1 MTKHNKTTRK
11 MRNRKQA
18 LRLVAVCLVA
28 IGFLSSCGKDNGTT
42 SGRGFHAIAEQ
53 GTGDGSRTY
62 LDGSAVKW
70 DENDQIVVRNAKGQ
84 ALGFDLDEGANTSY
98 GTFRSSE
105 VSASFFSPN
114 YTAIYPATSTAG
126 TANTITSATTATFD
140 LPAVQTYR
148 ANSFGTKAMPMM
160 ACSTDEDIEF
170 KNVLGG
176 VVFPLTCSPDDER
189 HTYKVKSVVITSNNP
204 DDVLWGSCTTTVS
217 GLDGEATLNS
227 TVANNSTSK
236 HIITLDCGP
245 DGVELSRDAVIDF
258 TIMVPAGTLENGFTV
273 KVVGDVSWPSYFD
286 MIDETI
292 YEKSVEWSSGQM
304 PDFIV
309 RSRLS
314 KVETAMEVV
323 PMAHYTYYTVFYLDR
338 ESGQQISDV
347 KWVCG
352 LMVGTS
358 VSEAAL
364 EISGFTFWGPS
375 EEQSLVLSE
384 NPWENDIIF
393 YYERTPE
400 EVEFMVYYTDFET
413 GEHVAAPRIMHGYV
427 GETMFLVPEFVP
439 GYDYSGFVETNFPTY
454 QNLGR
459 RIRIELTETPNAYVR
474 FWYLPE
480 LLDKNIPE

>member
-1 MTKHNKTTRK
+1 
-11 MRNRKQA
+11 MRNRKQT
-18 LRLVAVCLVA
+18 LRLVGVCLVA

-42 SGRGFHAIAEQ
+42 SNRGFHAIAEQ
-53 GTGDGSRTY
+53 GSGDGSRTY

-70 DENDQIVVRNAKGQ
+70 DESDQIVVRNAKGQ
-84 ALGFDLDEGANTSY
+84 TLGFGLDEGANTSY

-105 VSASFFSPN
+105 VSASFFNPN

-160 ACSTDEDIEF
+160 ACSTDEDLEF

-176 VVFPLTCSPDDER
+176 VVFPLTCSQYDDR
-189 HTYKVKSVVITSNNP
+189 HIYKVKRVVITSNNP

-227 TVANNSTSK
+227 TVANNAPNK

-245 DGVELSRDAVIDF
+245 DGVELSRDAEVDF

-273 KVVGDVSWPSYFD
+273 KVVGDVSWPSYFY
-286 MIDETI
+286 MTDETI
-292 YEKSVEWSSGQM
+292 YEMSVAWNSGQM

-323 PMAHYTYYTVFYLDR
+323 PPTYYTVSYLEYETGNPLTSTKVVLGCEAGSWVT
-338 ESGQQISDV
+338 ESGRVIEEYI
-347 KWVCG
+347 
-352 LMVGTS
+352 LM
-358 VSEAAL
+358 E
-364 EISGFTFWGPS
+364 PQ
-375 EEQSLVLSE
+375 EQSIVLDE
-384 NPWENDIIF
+384 NPYLNQIIF
-393 YYERTPE
+393 YYEKAPMEVWVNVSYLDIYTWE
-400 EVEFMVYYTDFET
+400 EVGPPLE
-413 GEHVAAPRIMHGYV
+413 IHGYV
-427 GETMFLVPEFVP
+427 GETITIYAQEIWGYYCRSIDTDFP
-439 GYDYSGFVETNFPTY
+439 GYEIVGPSTISIVLSEEGSF
-454 QNLGR
+454 
-459 RIRIELTETPNAYVR
+459 VR
-474 FWYLPE
+474 FLYDYDAW
-480 LLDKNIPE
+480 K

>member
-1 MTKHNKTTRK
+1 
-11 MRNRKQA
+11 MRNRKQT
-18 LRLVAVCLVA
+18 LRLVGVCLVA

-53 GTGDGSRTY
+53 GSGDGSRTY

-70 DENDQIVVRNAKGQ
+70 DENDQIVVRNTKGQ

-105 VSASFFSPN
+105 VSAGFFSPN

-160 ACSTDEDIEF
+160 ACSTDEDLEF

-176 VVFPLTCSPDDER
+176 VVFPLTCSQYDDR
-189 HTYKVKSVVITSNNP
+189 HIYKVKSVVITSNNP
-204 DDVLWGSCTTTVS
+204 NDVLWGSCTTTIS

-227 TVANNSTSK
+227 TVANNAPNK

-273 KVVGDVSWPSYFD
+273 KVVGDVSWPSYFNLT
-286 MIDETI
+286 DETI
-292 YEKSVEWSSGQM
+292 YEMSVAWNSGQM

-314 KVETAMEVV
+314 KVQTAMEVV
-323 PMAHYTYYTVFYLDR
+323 PMAHYTYYTVSYLDIDTG
-338 ESGQQISDV
+338 EPLFPGKV
-347 KWVCG
+347 ATGCEAG
-352 LMVGTS
+352 
-358 VSEAAL
+358 SEITECAVVVPGYMYLA
-364 EISGFTFWGPS
+364 PS
-375 EEQSLVLSE
+375 EMTLVLSE
-384 NPWENDIIF
+384 NPYLNEFIF
-393 YYERTPE
+393 YYEKEPMEVRVDVSYLDINTWE
-400 EVEFMVYYTDFET
+400 ELGPPTEIY
-413 GEHVAAPRIMHGYV
+413 GYV
-427 GETMFLVPEFVP
+427 GETITIRAVDIYGYNYRSIDTDFP
-439 GYDYSGFVETNFPTY
+439 GYEIVGPSISIVLSEEGSF
-454 QNLGR
+454 
-459 RIRIELTETPNAYVR
+459 VR
-474 FWYLPE
+474 FLYDYDVE
-480 LLDKNIPE
+480 K

>member
-176 VVFPLTCSPDDER
+176 VVFPLTCSPGDER
-189 HTYKVKSVVITSNNP
+189 HTYMVKSVVVTSNNP

-245 DGVELSRDAVIDF
+245 DGVELSRDAAIDF

-273 KVVGDVSWPSYFD
+273 KVVGDVSWPSYFY
-286 MIDETI
+286 MTDETI
-292 YEKSVEWSSGQM
+292 YEMSVAWNSGQM

-314 KVETAMEVV
+314 KVQTAMEVV
-323 PMAHYTYYTVFYLDR
+323 PPSTYYTVSYLDIDTG
-338 ESGQQISDV
+338 EPL
-347 KWVCG
+347 CG
-352 LMVGTS
+352 RKVVLGC
-358 VSEAAL
+358 EAGCEVTECAVFVDGYMYL
-364 EISGFTFWGPS
+364 PPS
-375 EEQSLVLSE
+375 EKTFVLSE
-384 NPWENDIIF
+384 NPYLNEFIF
-393 YYERTPE
+393 YYEKEPMEVRVDVSYLDIYTWE
-400 EVEFMVYYTDFET
+400 EL
-413 GEHVAAPRIMHGYV
+413 GPPREIYGYV
-427 GETMFLVPEFVP
+427 GETITIRAVDIYGYNYRSIDTDFP
-439 GYDYSGFVETNFPTY
+439 GYEIVGPSTISIVLSEEGSF
-454 QNLGR
+454 
-459 RIRIELTETPNAYVR
+459 VR
-474 FWYLPE
+474 FLYDYDVE
-480 LLDKNIPE
+480 K

>member
-1 MTKHNKTTRK
+1 
-11 MRNRKQA
+11 MRNRKQT
-18 LRLVAVCLVA
+18 LRLVGVCLVA

-42 SGRGFHAIAEQ
+42 SGRGFRAIAEQ
-53 GTGDGSRTY
+53 GSGDGSRTY

-84 ALGFDLDEGANTSY
+84 TLGFGLDEGANTSY

-160 ACSTDEDIEF
+160 ACSTDEDLEF

-176 VVFPLTCSPDDER
+176 VVFPLTCSQYDDR
-189 HTYKVKSVVITSNNP
+189 HIYKVKSVVITSNNP
-204 DDVLWGSCTTTVS
+204 NDVLWGSCTTTIS

-227 TVANNSTSK
+227 TVANNAPNK

-273 KVVGDVSWPSYFD
+273 KVVGDVSWPSYFKLT
-286 MIDETI
+286 DETI
-292 YEKSVEWSSGQM
+292 YEKSVAWNSGQM

-314 KVETAMEVV
+314 KVQTAMEVV

-338 ESGQQISDV
+338 ETREILPDIKQV
-347 KWVCG
+347 FG
-352 LMVGTS
+352 LEVGTS
-358 VSEAAL
+358 VTEAAI
-364 EISGFTFWGPS
+364 EIAGYTLWGPS
-375 EEQSLVLSE
+375 EVQSIELSE

-393 YYERTPE
+393 EYERTPE
-400 EVEFMVYYTDFET
+400 EVEFMVYYTDYLT
-413 GEHVAAPRIMHGYV
+413 GEDIAEPLIMHGDV
-427 GETMFLVPEFVP
+427 GETMILIAESVA
-439 GYDYSGFVETNFPTY
+439 GYEYMRSAVTNFPTFQY
-454 QNLGR
+454 LDLDR
-459 RIRIELTETPNAYVR
+459 DRIRIELTETPNAYVR
-474 FWYLPE
+474 FWYIPE
-480 LLDKNIPE
+480 SPDKNIPE